1 MASPMLAKKSLSQLQ
16 GDAEGSH
23 SLKKSLG
30 AIELM
35 ALGIGCI
42 IGTGIFVLT
51 GIVAA
56 KHAGPGI
63 MLSFVLAGLAC
74 AFAALCY
81 AEFAAMIP
89 VAGSA
94 YTYAYATLGEIFA
107 WIIGWDLILEYM
119 VGASAVAI
127 GWSGYLVKILH
138 SIGMDLP
145 ATLTNS
151 PGTVPGAIAN
161 LPAIG
166 IVLIMTVVLV
176 VGIKE
181 SAWFNNIMV
190 MVKLA
195 VVLLFIVMGV
205 GHVDTA
211 NWSPLLPFGWS
222 GVLTGAGLV
231 FFAYIGFDAVSTT
244 AEEAKNPQRDL
255 PIGIIGSLLICTV
268 LYIVVA
274 AIMTGVVPYAKLDVA
289 APMAEVFSY
298 IGIGWAEAAISIG
311 ALAGITSV
319 LLVLLMGQPRVF
331 FAMARDGLLPRVFAT
346 VHPKF
351 QTPHLTTYLT
361 GGIVAVVAG
370 FVPLG
375 TVAEMANIGT
385 LFAFVVVSA
394 GVWRLRHTDPH
405 HPRTFKAPWVP
416 VTPILGILL
425 SVGLMAG
432 LPFATWIRFIV
443 WLAIGIVV
451 YFLYGAKHSLLTG
464 TGSDRAPLA

>member
-1 MASPMLAKKSLSQLQ
+1 MLAKKSLDQLHA
-16 GDAEGSH
+16 DAEGSH

-30 AIELM
+30 ALELT

-63 MLSFVLAGLAC
+63 MLSFILAGLAC

-138 SIGMDLP
+138 GFGINLP
-145 ATLTNS
+145 AALTNS

-161 LPAIG
+161 LPAVG
-166 IVLIMTVVLV
+166 IVLVMTWVLV
-176 VGIKE
+176 IGVKE

-190 MVKLA
+190 AVKLA

-205 GHVDTA
+205 GHVDSH

-268 LYIVVA
+268 LYIAVS
-274 AIMTGVVPYAKLDVA
+274 AIMTGIVPYPKLDVA

-298 IGIGWAEAAISIG
+298 IGIGWAEAAISAG
-311 ALAGITSV
+311 AIAGITSV

-346 VHPKF
+346 VHPKY
-351 QTPHLTTYLT
+351 QTPHLTTIVS
-361 GGIVAVVAG
+361 GCIVALVAG

-385 LFAFVVVSA
+385 LFAFVVVCA
-394 GVWRLRHTDPH
+394 GIWRLRHTDPTAH
-405 HPRTFKAPWVP
+405 RTFRAPWVP

-425 SVGLMAG
+425 SIGLMAG
-432 LPFATWIRFIV
+432 LPFATWMRFVV
-443 WLAIGIVV
+443 WLIIGFFV
-451 YFLYGAKHSLLTG
+451 YFLYGAKHSQLTG
-464 TGSDRAPLA
+464 TQRAPQS